1 MKLAIIHSSD
11 IHLSSDRDWI
21 VSRAK
26 HFVAASKSVINEC
39 QKVIVVI
46 SGDIANTGQVREYQA
61 ASTFLQNIE
70 AGLKLENAELGNF
83 EYIMVP
89 GNHDC
94 NLPDKTDPIRNTI
107 IDSIKNKDEI
117 QEQKFIDLF
126 LTVQKNYWEFLG
138 SPVNPCV
145 YPYIIDS
152 L

>member
-1 MKLAIIHSSD
+1 MKLAIIHLSD
-11 IHLSSDRDWI
+11 IHLSSNRDWI

-46 SGDIANTGQVREYQA
+46 SGDIANTGQVKEYQA
-61 ASTFLQNIE
+61 ASNFLQNIE
-70 AGLKLENAELGNF
+70 AGLKMENAELGNF

-94 NLPDKTDPIRNTI
+94 DLPDNADPIRNTI
-107 IDSIKNKDEI
+107 VDSIKNKDEI

-126 LTVQKNYWEFLG
+126 LSVQKKLLGFLCT
-138 SPVNPCV
+138 N
-145 YPYIIDS
+145 DRK
-152 L
+152 